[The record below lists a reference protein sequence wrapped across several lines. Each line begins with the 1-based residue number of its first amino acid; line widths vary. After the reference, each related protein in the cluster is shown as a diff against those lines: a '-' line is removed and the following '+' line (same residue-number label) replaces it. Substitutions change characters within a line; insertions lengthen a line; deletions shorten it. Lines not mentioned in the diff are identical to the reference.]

1 MSKRQV
7 NESIA
12 DKPSINFQIERQLKK
27 HDPETQTRILDAL
40 EAVKNAGEQGI
51 AVADWANHI
60 RTLYPDSDFSIGDLL
75 KTVVANFKCCVDRV
89 GDKRY
94 GWHEEDRDGGA
105 DVPQG
110 VQQSIDSQM
119 RVTKI
124 AMNAMKQL
132 GEFTAVELASEIASK
147 TGMPISS
154 AIGFAQHIIKQFIG
168 GTLATIGNDRYKV
181 KSEKPKTADD
191 QVNALKDLLRKS
203 GLGPR
208 D

>member
-1 MSKRQV
+1 MPKKLK
-7 NESIA
+7 ESIA

-27 HDPETQTRILDAL
+27 HDPAMQTRILDAL
-40 EAVKNAGEQGI
+40 EAVKNAGADGI

-60 RTLYPDSDFSIGDLL
+60 RSLYPDEDFSVGDLL
-75 KTVVANFKCCVDRV
+75 KTVVGNFKCCVDRV

-110 VQQSIDSQM
+110 VQQSIDAQM
-119 RVTKI
+119 RVTKV
-124 AMNAMKQL
+124 AMTAMREL
-132 GEFTAVELASEIASK
+132 GEFTAVDLASAIAQK

-168 GTLATIGNDRYKV
+168 GTLATIGNDRYKI
-181 KSEKPKTADD
+181 KSDRPKTADD
-191 QVNALKDLLRKS
+191 QVNALKDLLKKS

>member
-1 MSKRQV
+1 MPKHQV

-12 DKPSINFQIERQLKK
+12 DKQSVNFQIERQLKK

-40 EAVKNAGEQGI
+40 EAVKNAGSSGI
-51 AVADWANHI
+51 SVQDWANHI
-60 RTLYPDSDFSIGDLL
+60 RKLYPDGDFSVGDLL
-75 KTVVANFKCCVDRV
+75 KTVVSNFKCCVERL
-89 GDKRY
+89 GDKLY
-94 GWHEEDRDGGA
+94 GWTEEDHDGGA
-105 DVPQG
+105 EVPQG
-110 VQQSIDSQM
+110 VQQTIDAQM
-119 RVTKI
+119 RITKI
-124 AMNAMKQL
+124 AMNAMREL
-132 GEFTAVELASEIASK
+132 GEFTAVDLASEIARK

-181 KSEKPKTADD
+181 KNEKPKTADD